1 MTEQSTAPGQ
11 LHGPQSMPS
20 SGMDEKVIPQCLQDR
35 NLEKIAKELGK
46 DGKSLGRQLGFSE
59 GELQCF
65 KNDNKDNLKE
75 EIISMLTAYIN
86 TKAHG
91 DPVME
96 LLKALKEIERMD
108 LYTKLQ
114 NAAEESGDHK

>member
-20 SGMDEKVIPQCLQDR
+20 SGMDEKDR